1 MYAKIVNNQ
10 IVELS
15 ASDYGSDDYVLV
27 PPEVEG
33 ADKIYDTNT
42 NSVRAK
48 TAEEIA
54 AELEAVTLSDAWAAL
69 RGQRNLALRNTDEF
83 MASDRPETENM
94 TEYRQ
99 YLRDLP
105 ATYTDSTIL
114 EQEPVMT
121 FDGFVASL

>member
-1 MYAKIVNNQ
+1 MYAKIVDNQ

-54 AELEAVTLSDAWAAL
+54 A
-69 RGQRNLALRNTDEF
+69 G
-83 MASDRPETENM
+83 ET
-94 TEYRQ
+94 RQ
-99 YLRDLP
+99 AFQGSAGHLLGVNE
-105 ATYTDSTIL
+105 I
-114 EQEPVMT
+114 
-121 FDGFVASL
+121 